1 MSKAWSITPKKIE
14 DAIRRIVKLGQPRK
28 VILFGSV
35 AQGKINKDSDVD
47 LLVVTDN
54 NVESP
59 RKESVRLRRALRGIS
74 MPIDIL
80 VVPEKRLEELA
91 EQPGLIYREVL
102 QHGKVV
108 YEAPE

>member
-1 MSKAWSITPKKIE
+1 PKKIE

-102 QHGKVV
+102 RHGKVV

>member
-91 EQPGLIYREVL
+91 EPPGLIYREVL
-102 QHGKVV
+102 RHRKVV